1 MLLALLFFLYGL
13 AVFGSGVY
21 AYAQAPEGSDPR
33 TALIV
38 TGGMAAVAFVLAF
51 VAMAWRLKSGLFSMV
66 RTLATVVPL
75 LFGGLAIY
83 QGIGTH
89 GAVRRYADAL
99 ASFEQARTRAASEPG
114 VPAPPQDVR
123 SYIDTLNAPIIQ
135 RAIAEGRLS
144 ADAPDSERRRLI
156 RAEGTPEHDR
166 TFLRNTLFV
175 IGGISLLVFG
185 AVFLTRPRPPK
196 PAPAPAPAPA
206 QAGKK

>member
-1 MLLALLFFLYGL
+1 MFLSLVFFLYGL

-38 TGGMAAVAFVLAF
+38 TGSMAAVAFVIAF

-83 QGIGTH
+83 QGIGAH
-89 GAVRRYADAL
+89 GAVRKYADAL
-99 ASFEQARTRAASEPG
+99 AGFEQARAHAASEPG
-114 VPAPPQDVR
+114 VPAPPRDLR

-166 TFLRNTLFV
+166 AFLRNTLFV

-196 PAPAPAPAPA
+196 PAPAPAPAQP
-206 QAGKK
+206 GKKE

>member
-21 AYAQAPEGSDPR
+21 AYAQAPQGSDPR

-38 TGGMAAVAFVLAF
+38 TGGMAAVAFVIAF
-51 VAMAWRLKSGLFSMV
+51 AAMAWRLKSGLFSLV
-66 RTLATVVPL
+66 RSVATIIPLA
-75 LFGGLAIY
+75 FGALAIY
-83 QGIGTH
+83 QGIVAH
-89 GAVRRYADAL
+89 GAVRKYADAV
-99 ASFEQARTRAASEPG
+99 AGFSQAQSRAMSEPG
-114 VPAPPQDVR
+114 VPPPPQDLR

-175 IGGISLLVFG
+175 IGGTSLLVFG

-196 PAPAPAPAPA
+196 PAPAPTPAPA
-206 QAGKK
+206 TAAKK